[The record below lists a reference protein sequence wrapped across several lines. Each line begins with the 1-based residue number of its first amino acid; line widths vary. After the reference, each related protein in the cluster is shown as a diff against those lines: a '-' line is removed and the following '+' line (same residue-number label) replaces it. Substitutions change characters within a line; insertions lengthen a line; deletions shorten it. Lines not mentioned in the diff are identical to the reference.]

1 MPHLRIILISPSNC
15 HTKQVPLIQMRM
27 ILNYDEFG
35 RNTPVGN
42 NPAISLDYGRG
53 EGRIESRGRMATVVK
68 PHGAQ
73 QFKAPDLA
81 FKGSRLGAFVRY
93 WRLAILATFAWI
105 FTVSGLLADYAF
117 NAPKAIVVSVF
128 VMAYLAGGALA
139 TRDALHDLLRGK
151 INVDLL
157 MVLAALGAATLGS
170 WAEGAILLSL
180 FSTSNAL
187 EHHALDKTRNAVRM
201 LMDLTPPTARIE
213 RDGTLQMIP
222 VEELEPRD
230 IVIIHP
236 GEKVPAD
243 AIILSGASAIDQAA
257 ITGESIPVE
266 KTEGDSLFA
275 GTINGHG
282 ALRVE
287 VTRLSSEST
296 LARIVR
302 LVEDA
307 QQQKSKLE
315 QFADSF
321 EGKYAAF
328 VIVLA
333 VLMGTVPI
341 LFGAD
346 TGDTIYRA
354 ITLLVVMSPCAL
366 VISTPAATLSAL
378 ANAARKGV
386 LVKGGRSLEVLGGVD
401 IVAFDKTGTLTMGK
415 PQLTDLVILDEAD
428 RDTVLARVAAAE
440 SLSEH
445 PIGTAIVQAATDQ
458 GLRLPP
464 AGNLQAHVGRGIT
477 AEVDGEL
484 LAIGNIRLFADLG
497 IEVPETAIEHRNRLG
512 EAGKSSMIVGD
523 RNGVHAV
530 LAVADTLRPE
540 VRETIAALKKAGVK
554 RTVMLTG
561 DNARVATAI
570 ASTIGLDEIRADLL
584 PQEKQ
589 QIIQEL
595 KKSGKVAMIGDGV
608 NDAPALATADIG
620 ISMGGA
626 GSDIALETA
635 DVVLM
640 SDDLGKLSGTI
651 GLSRAMKRTIR
662 VNLTFALGVIAV
674 LAIST
679 LFVGIPLP
687 LGVVGHEGSTIL
699 VVLNGLRLLGYGG
712 DFRVKK
718 QHHNGDRDA
727 EGMMARAPGY
737 QPVTA

>member
-1 MPHLRIILISPSNC
+1 M
-15 HTKQVPLIQMRM
+15 
-27 ILNYDEFG
+27 E
-35 RNTPVGN
+35 
-42 NPAISLDYGRG
+42 SLDLPNRNPTITGQ
-53 EGRIESRGRMATVVK
+53 
-68 PHGAQ
+68 PL
-73 QFKAPDLA
+73 KAWA
-81 FKGSRLGAFVRY
+81 GY
-93 WRLAILATFAWI
+93 WRLAILATLAWV
-105 FTVSGLLADYAF
+105 FTFGGLLAQYAF
-117 NAPKAIVVSVF
+117 DAPKPF
-128 VMAYLAGGALA
+128 VIGIFVLAYLAGGALA
-139 TRDALHDLLRGK
+139 TRAALGDLITRR

-213 RDGTLQMIP
+213 RDGALQVIP
-222 VEELEPRD
+222 VEELMVGD
-230 IVIIHP
+230 TVIVHP
-236 GEKVPAD
+236 GEKIPAD
-243 AIILSGASAIDQAA
+243 AVILSGASAIDQAA

-266 KTEGDSLFA
+266 KTDGDPVFA

-282 ALRVE
+282 ALQVQ

-307 QQQKSKLE
+307 QKQKSRLE

-321 EGKYAAF
+321 EGKYAGF
-328 VIVLA
+328 VIAFAILV
-333 VLMGTVPI
+333 GTIPI
-341 LFGAD
+341 LLGAD

-386 LVKGGRSLEVLGGVD
+386 LVKGGRSLDILGDVD
-401 IVAFDKTGTLTMGK
+401 IVAFDKTGTLTVGK
-415 PQLTDLVILDEAD
+415 PQLTDLVVLNNDET
-428 RDTVLARVAAAE
+428 DTILARVAAAE
-440 SLSEH
+440 ALSEH
-445 PIGTAIVQAATDQ
+445 PIGTAIVQAAAHQ
-458 GLRLPP
+458 GLTLPP

-484 LAIGNIRLFADLG
+484 LAIGNARLFSDLG
-497 IEVPETAIEHRNRLG
+497 IEVPEAAVQHRNRLG

-523 RNGVHAV
+523 RHGIQAV

-540 VRETIAALKKAGVK
+540 VRATIASLKASGVK
-554 RTVMLTG
+554 RTIMLTG
-561 DNARVATAI
+561 DNARVAHAI
-570 ASTIGLDEIRADLL
+570 ASTIGLDEVRADLL
-584 PQEKQ
+584 PHEKQ
-589 QIIQEL
+589 HIIEEL

-626 GSDIALETA
+626 GSDVALETA

-640 SDDLGKLSGTI
+640 SDDLGKLAGTI
-651 GLSRAMKRTIR
+651 GLSRAMKRIIR
-662 VNLTFALGVIAV
+662 INLTFALGVIAV
-674 LAIST
+674 LAVST
-679 LFVGIPLP
+679 LVVGIPLP

-712 DFRVKK
+712 DFRLR
-718 QHHNGDRDA
+718 QRSSDRDSDPDVR
-727 EGMMARAPGY
+727 MARAPEY
-737 QPVTA
+737 EITTA